1 MNSRPTPEQIEDGLS
16 VPRRYVAI
24 FALSAGTALAVIDG
38 TIANVALPTIAHALR
53 VPASEA
59 AHVVTLYQLV
69 LVMALLPLSALGDR
83 IGHRRLYQSG
93 QLLFAAASFACIFA
107 TNLPQ
112 LLVARAFQGLGA
124 ACTLSVSSALIRAAY
139 PARQLGRG
147 LGINSMIVASAGALS
162 PTLGGIILGAAS
174 WQWVFVAPV
183 PFALVSLAAGAIAL
197 PSPKPVI
204 GRYDHV
210 GAMFSAATF
219 ALLIL
224 GMQDL
229 AYGRHIEPGIL
240 KLAAGIATAAILI
253 WQQLRAAR
261 PILPLDLLRQA
272 RLAIPVMGLL
282 LAFMAQM
289 ILLVS
294 LPFRLQHRSGF
305 TPVEIGGA
313 LSFWPLTLIIV
324 SPLAG
329 MLSDRMSNRLL
340 GGLGIV
346 IATSGFTAIALLPD
360 QTSQIDVGLRMAL
373 CGIGFGLF
381 LSPNARTIIGA
392 APRARAAAA
401 GGLMATTRLTG
412 QALGASIAGG
422 LLALGAGDGPLSA
435 GLAALVAVLI
445 GLAGIGQGLRDKTR
459 TGIMRAS
466 DSVV

>member
-1 MNSRPTPEQIEDGLS
+1 MNVRSAAEDTQDGLPI
-16 VPRRYVAI
+16 PRRYVAI

-53 VPASEA
+53 VPASQA

-93 QLLFAAASFACIFA
+93 QMIFVIATLACVFA
-107 TNLPQ
+107 TSLPQ
-112 LLVARAFQGLGA
+112 LLVARALQGLGA
-124 ACTLSVSSALIRAAY
+124 AGALSVSSALIRAAY

-162 PTLGGIILGAAS
+162 PTLGGIIVSVAP
-174 WQWVFVAPV
+174 WQWVFAAPV
-183 PFALVSLAAGAIAL
+183 PFALLSLAAGSIAL
-197 PSPKPVI
+197 PSPKAI
-204 GRYDHV
+204 LGRYDHV
-210 GAMFSAATF
+210 GALLSAATF

-224 GMQDL
+224 GLQDL
-229 AYGRHIEPGIL
+229 AYGRDIPSGIL
-240 KLAAGIATAAILI
+240 KLVAGTVAAATLI
-253 WQQLRAAR
+253 RQQSRAER
-261 PILPLDLLRQA
+261 PILPLELLRQG
-272 RLAIPVMGLL
+272 RLAIPVAGLL

-305 TPVEIGGA
+305 TPVEIGA
-313 LSFWPLTLIIV
+313 TLSLWPLTLIIV

-340 GGLGIV
+340 GSAGM
-346 IATSGFTAIALLPD
+346 ATAAAGFAAITLLPD
-360 QTSQIDVGLRMAL
+360 HVSQLGASVRMAI
-373 CGIGFGLF
+373 CGLGFGLF
-381 LSPNARTIIGA
+381 LSPNARTIIGM
-392 APRARAAAA
+392 APRTRAAAA

-422 LLALGAGDGPLSA
+422 LLALGAADGAIPA
-435 GLAALVAVLI
+435 GLAALVASLI
-445 GLAGIGQGLRDKTR
+445 GLACIVPARRDE
-459 TGIMRAS
+459 A
-466 DSVV
+466 

>member
-1 MNSRPTPEQIEDGLS
+1 MHSRPAAELVEDGL
-16 VPRRYVAI
+16 PIHRRSVAI
-24 FALSAGTALAVIDG
+24 FALSAGTALAVIDA
-38 TIANVALPTIAHALR
+38 TIANVALPTIAQALR

-83 IGHRRLYQSG
+83 VGHRRLYQSG
-93 QLLFAAASFACIFA
+93 QVIFTAASLACVFV
-107 TNLPQ
+107 TTLPL
-112 LLVARAFQGLGA
+112 LLVARAVQGLGA
-124 ACTLSVSSALIRAAY
+124 ACALSVSSALIRAAY

-183 PFALVSLAAGAIAL
+183 PFALLSLAAGSIAL
-197 PSPKPVI
+197 PSLKPVAD
-204 GRYDHV
+204 RYDPV
-210 GAMFSAATF
+210 GALLSAATF

-224 GMQDL
+224 GLQDL

-240 KLAAGIATAAILI
+240 QLVAGIATAAILI
-253 WQQLRAAR
+253 RQQSRVAR
-261 PILPLDLLRQA
+261 PILPLDLLRQG
-272 RLAIPVMGLL
+272 RLAIPVVGLL

-289 ILLVS
+289 ILLVC

-305 TPVEIGGA
+305 TPIEIGA
-313 LSFWPLTLIIV
+313 TLSLWPLTLIIV

-329 MLSDRMSNRLL
+329 MLSDRISSRFL
-340 GGLGIV
+340 GGLGMV
-346 IATSGFTAIALLPD
+346 SATAGFAAIALLPD
-360 QTSQIDVGLRMAL
+360 HTSQFDASLRMAI
-373 CGIGFGLF
+373 CGLGFGLF
-381 LSPNARTIIGA
+381 LSPNARAIIGA

-422 LLALGAGDGPLSA
+422 LLALGAGDGPVPAGIAAFVSA
-435 GLAALVAVLI
+435 LI
-445 GLAGIGQGLRDKTR
+445 GLASMGQKF
-459 TGIMRAS
+459 RAET
-466 DSVV
+466 

>member
-1 MNSRPTPEQIEDGLS
+1 MNARPAVEVIEDGLPI
-16 VPRRYVAI
+16 PRRYVAV

-38 TIANVALPTIAHALR
+38 TIANVALPTIAHALH
-53 VPASEA
+53 VPASQT

-93 QLLFAAASFACIFA
+93 QIIFVIATLACVFASS
-107 TNLPQ
+107 LPQ
-112 LLVARAFQGLGA
+112 LLVARALQGLGA
-124 ACTLSVSSALIRAAY
+124 AGALSVSSALIRTAY

-162 PTLGGIILGAAS
+162 PTLGGVILGLAP
-174 WQWVFVAPV
+174 WQWVFAVPV
-183 PFALVSLAAGAIAL
+183 PFALLSLAAGSIAL
-197 PSPKPVI
+197 PNPKTIP

-210 GAMFSAATF
+210 GALLSAATF

-224 GMQDL
+224 GLQDF
-229 AYGRHIEPGIL
+229 AYGHRIPSGIL
-240 KLAAGIATAAILI
+240 KVVAGIAAAATLI
-253 WQQLRAAR
+253 RQQSRAER
-261 PILPLDLLRQA
+261 PILPLDLLHQG
-272 RLAIPVMGLL
+272 RLAVPVAGLL

-294 LPFRLQHRSGF
+294 LPFRLAHRFGF
-305 TPVEIGGA
+305 TPIEIGA
-313 LSFWPLTLIIV
+313 TLSLWPLTLIIV

-340 GGLGIV
+340 GGVGMA
-346 IATSGFTAIALLPD
+346 IATVGFAAIAFPPD
-360 QTSQIDVGLRMAL
+360 HVSQLGASVRMAI
-373 CGIGFGLF
+373 CGLGFGLF
-381 LSPNARTIIGA
+381 LSPNARTIIGV

-422 LLALGAGDGPLSA
+422 LLGFGAGDGAIPA
-435 GLAALVAVLI
+435 GLAALVASLI
-445 GLAGIGQGLRDKTR
+445 GLACIGQARSD
-459 TGIMRAS
+459 RA
-466 DSVV
+466 

>member
-1 MNSRPTPEQIEDGLS
+1 MNSRPAAELVEDGLPI
-16 VPRRYVAI
+16 PRRYVAI

-38 TIANVALPTIAHALR
+38 TIANVALPTIAQSLR

-93 QLLFAAASFACIFA
+93 QFLFAAASLACLFV
-107 TNLPQ
+107 TSLP
-112 LLVARAFQGLGA
+112 LLLAARAVQGLGA
-124 ACTLSVSSALIRAAY
+124 ACALSVSSALIRAAY

-162 PTLGGIILGAAS
+162 PTLGGIILGAVS

-183 PFALVSLAAGAIAL
+183 PFALLSLAAGSIAL
-197 PSPKPVI
+197 PRTKPVTD
-204 GRYDHV
+204 RYDPV
-210 GAMFSAATF
+210 GALLSAATF

-224 GMQDL
+224 GLQNI
-229 AYGRHIEPGIL
+229 AYGRHILPGSL

-253 WQQLRAAR
+253 RQQAHVAR
-261 PILPLDLLRQA
+261 PILPLDLLGQG
-272 RLAIPVMGLL
+272 RLAIPVIGLL

-294 LPFRLQHRSGF
+294 LPFRLAHRSGF
-305 TPVEIGGA
+305 TPVEIGA
-313 LSFWPLTLIIV
+313 TLSLWPLTLIIV

-329 MLSDRMSNRLL
+329 TLSDRMSSRFL
-340 GGLGIV
+340 GDLGMV
-346 IATSGFTAIALLPD
+346 IATAGFATIALLPD
-360 QTSQIDVGLRMAL
+360 HTSQLDASLRMAI
-373 CGIGFGLF
+373 CGLGFGLF
-381 LSPNARTIIGA
+381 LSPNARAIIGA

-422 LLALGAGDGPLSA
+422 LLALGAGDGPLPA
-435 GLAALVAVLI
+435 GLAALVAALI
-445 GLAGIGQGLRDKTR
+445 GLASMGQKF
-459 TGIMRAS
+459 RAET
-466 DSVV
+466 

>member
-1 MNSRPTPEQIEDGLS
+1 MNSHLAPEQIEDGLS

-53 VPASEA
+53 IPASEV

-93 QLLFAAASFACIFA
+93 QVIFA
-107 TNLPQ
+107 IASLACLFVTSLPQ
-112 LLVARAFQGLGA
+112 LLLARAVQGLGA
-124 ACTLSVSSALIRAAY
+124 ACALSVSFALIRAAY

-162 PTLGGIILGAAS
+162 PTLGGIILGATS
-174 WQWVFVAPV
+174 WQWVFVSPV
-183 PFALVSLAAGAIAL
+183 PFALMSLAAGAIAL

-204 GRYDHV
+204 DRYDHF
-210 GAMFSAATF
+210 GAMLSAATF

-253 WQQLRAAR
+253 RQQLRVAR

-294 LPFRLQHRSGF
+294 LPFRLLHQFGF
-305 TPVEIGGA
+305 TPVEIGIT

-329 MLSDRMSNRLL
+329 ILSDRCPGRPL
-340 GGLGIV
+340 GSLGIA
-346 IATSGFTAIALLPD
+346 IAAAGFAAIALLPD
-360 QTSQIDVGLRMAL
+360 HASGLDAALRMAL

-422 LLALGAGDGPLSA
+422 LLALGAGDGPLPA
-435 GLAALVAVLI
+435 GLATLVFISI
-445 GLAGIGQGLRDKTR
+445 GLAGIGPGLRDKT
-459 TGIMRAS
+459 
-466 DSVV
+466 